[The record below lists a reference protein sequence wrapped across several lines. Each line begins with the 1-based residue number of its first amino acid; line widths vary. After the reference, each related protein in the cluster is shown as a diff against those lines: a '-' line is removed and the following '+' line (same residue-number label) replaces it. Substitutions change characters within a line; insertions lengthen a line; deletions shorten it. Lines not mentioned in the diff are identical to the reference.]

1 MNSLLR
7 PEILDLAEYHLVQ
20 YPHTI
25 KLNQNENPYELPM
38 EVKREI
44 LDRLASA
51 RWSRYPAFIPREQI
65 DLVAHHAGWLPD
77 GTLLGNGSND
87 LLQLLFM
94 AVLER
99 GKTLVISQ
107 PTFTLYKLLARGL
120 GADVREV
127 PMLGGFVFDVP
138 GIIDAARRSNAAM
151 VVLCSPN
158 NPTGTLLT
166 EDEVVSVI
174 EATTGVVVLDE
185 AYVHFAPGSLRH
197 LLSRYDR
204 LVILQT
210 FSKAMGAAGL
220 RFGYALADPSFA
232 RQLNKLKL
240 PYSVNLFTLI
250 AAEVLI
256 RRWDMIKGWIGI
268 ILQERERMR
277 EALAAMRGITPY
289 SSSANFLLVELA
301 GRTPG
306 ELFRRL
312 AERGILIRDVS
323 SYPQLSRCLRITIGT
338 PDENTA
344 LLNALQE
351 VL

>member
-1 MNSLLR
+1 MKPLLR

-38 EVKREI
+38 DIKREI
-44 LDRLASA
+44 LERLASA

-65 DLVAHHAGWLPD
+65 DLVARHAGWVPE

-99 GKTLVISQ
+99 GTSVVISQ

-120 GADVREV
+120 GAEVREV
-127 PMLGGFVFDVP
+127 PMLKGFAFDVP
-138 GIIDAARRSNAAM
+138 GIIDAARQSDAAM
-151 VVLCSPN
+151 IVLCSPN
-158 NPTGTLLT
+158 NPTGSLLG
-166 EDEVVSVI
+166 EADVVSVI
-174 EATTGVVVLDE
+174 ESTTGVVVLDE
-185 AYVHFAPGSLRH
+185 AYVHFAPQSLRH
-197 LLSRYDR
+197 LLAKYDR

-220 RFGYALADPSFA
+220 RFGYALAAPSFA
-232 RQLNKLKL
+232 RQLNKVKL
-240 PYSVNLFTLI
+240 PYSVNIFTLLG
-250 AAEVLI
+250 AEVLI
-256 RRWDMIKGWIGI
+256 QRWDMIKGWIAVI
-268 ILQERERMR
+268 MQERERMF
-277 EALAAMRGITPY
+277 EALSGLRGLVPY
-289 SSSANFLLVELA
+289 RSSANFLLVELTGSA
-301 GRTPG
+301 PG
-306 ELFRRL
+306 DVFRRL

-323 SYPQLSRCLRITIGT
+323 SYPQLSQCLRITIGT
-338 PDENTA
+338 PDENSA
-344 LLNALQE
+344 LLTALQE

>member
-1 MNSLLR
+1 MKPLLR

-38 EVKREI
+38 DIKREI
-44 LDRLASA
+44 LERLASA
-51 RWSRYPAFIPREQI
+51 HWSRYPAFIPQEQI
-65 DLVAHHAGWLPD
+65 DLVARYAGWVPD

-99 GKTLVISQ
+99 GKSVVISQ

-127 PMLGGFVFDVP
+127 PMLKGFEFDVH
-138 GIIDAARRSNAAM
+138 GIIDAARLSDAAM

-158 NPTGTLLT
+158 NPTGTFLG
-166 EDEVVSVI
+166 EADVVSVI
-174 EATTGVVVLDE
+174 ESTTGVVVLDE

-197 LLSRYDR
+197 LLAKYDR

-220 RFGYALADPSFA
+220 RFGYALAAPSFA

-240 PYSVNLFTLI
+240 PYSVNIFTLLG
-250 AAEVLI
+250 AEVLI
-256 RRWDMIKGWIGI
+256 RRWEMIKGWIAVI
-268 ILQERERMR
+268 VQERERMR
-277 EALAAMRGITPY
+277 EALSGIKGLVPY
-289 SSSANFLLVELA
+289 RSSANFLLVELT
-301 GRTPG
+301 GHTPG
-306 ELFRRL
+306 DVFRRL
-312 AERGILIRDVS
+312 ADRGILVRDVS
-323 SYPQLSRCLRITIGT
+323 SYPQLSQCLRITIGT
-338 PDENTA
+338 PGENSA
-344 LLNALQE
+344 LLTALQE